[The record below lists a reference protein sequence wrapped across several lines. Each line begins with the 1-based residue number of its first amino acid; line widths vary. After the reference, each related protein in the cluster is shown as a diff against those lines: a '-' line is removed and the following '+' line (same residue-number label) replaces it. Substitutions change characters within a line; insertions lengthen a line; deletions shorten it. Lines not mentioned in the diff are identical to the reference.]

1 MTTYNSYEAAKIAM
15 PQACIC
21 VYKNDGK
28 DVFTGMPSREGTTLF
43 NGAKFAEPADH
54 CMTVERFLADGHKFV
69 EGDLILDVS
78 SVYLVSDCKTQKYWY
93 ETKSANEPDCDDGGR
108 YVLRAAALKPRD
120 NDYAMS
126 VMEKKVK
133 VEYEQLGFHKCHE
146 AMFKHEMEEK
156 LYRTSCDGFVIASMN
171 DIADNWQ
178 SGLYR
183 RIETEIE
190 WYDDLVEFINQSTG
204 DSRSASANR
213 ETLHV
218 RASMSRDQWCD
229 FARILLEQ
237 GE

>member
-1 MTTYNSYEAAKIAM
+1 MVGKF
-15 PQACIC
+15 QAI
-21 VYKNDGK
+21 NDAPTSHFASGWTK
-28 DVFTGMPSREGTTLF
+28 CDPS
-43 NGAKFAEPADH
+43 KY
-54 CMTVERFLADGHKFV
+54 CMTVEKFLADGYKFV
-69 EGDLILDVS
+69 EGDLILDES
-78 SVYLVSDCKTQKYWY
+78 SVYLVSDCQTQKYWDGTVY
-93 ETKSANEPDCDDGGR
+93 ETESANKPNSDDDSR
-108 YVLRAAALKPRD
+108 YILRAAALKPRD

-190 WYDDLVEFINQSTG
+190 WYEDLVEFINQSTG
-204 DSRSASANR
+204 DSRSTSANR

-218 RASMSRDQWCD
+218 RASMSRDKWCD